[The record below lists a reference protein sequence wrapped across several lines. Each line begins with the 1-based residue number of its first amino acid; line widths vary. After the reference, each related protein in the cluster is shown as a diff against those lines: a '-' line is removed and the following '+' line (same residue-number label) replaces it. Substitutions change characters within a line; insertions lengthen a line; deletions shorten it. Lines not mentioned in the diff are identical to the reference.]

1 MPEGSK
7 GVIEFIALSG
17 QDVKTLETL
26 QVTIGNAI
34 SKSQSSIVVEG
45 NPVLISDTLAKKVLV
60 RLEE

>member
-45 NPVLISDTLAKKVLV
+45 NPVLISDTLANKVLV

>member
-7 GVIEFIALSG
+7 VVIEFIALSG

-45 NPVLISDTLAKKVLV
+45 NPVLISDTLANKVLV